1 MRNHIVFKFLAVALA
16 ALMLTC
22 AALSGVG
29 LLLLSVISGDAPPAE
44 VLQEEYQSSASHAA
58 ANYASNYASRALG
71 NCPEDLAEF
80 WYPRAENFSLG
91 YVRNYTIADEGGN
104 ILEGVLPDRAEFLVT
119 YQETVSG
126 KYLEILENVP
136 VTTQTDTYE
145 YYESED
151 TGVLV
156 FGNRSD
162 ALDRIAENGSIVSNI
177 QISTQD
183 GSSSSNAS
191 GSNMGILFHNQGGDV
206 VFYFYGHLSFD
217 FFSDFADEAVE
228 ILLVDQNGDVV
239 YMAPL
244 EPGELRAMEN
254 GNYLLT
260 PSVEAAEPSET
271 PGDTEG
277 SDGSGD
283 EAEDGALSETTHD
296 GETTPEATET
306 VNPEAIQETTPD
318 SSETVPEVTEDAA
331 PEATEATVPVNKEA
345 TPSETPP
352 VSGNSVESLS
362 TFEYYNY
369 GSQSH
374 HVATG
379 TYRTM
384 PGYTVTLYLVPNT
397 AWEAAESILT
407 VAYEHQPQLVAAF
420 GVSLLLFV
428 MLTVY
433 LCCAAGRT
441 PGSDEIRPGGLNRV
455 PIDLYALVSFGALTC
470 AILLLGDGTDYYLGQ
485 GLPALSIVLY
495 GCYFCALLLVGL
507 IFAFAAQVKT
517 PGLFLLK
524 NSLCGLACRLCL
536 WCVRILWRGC
546 VWVLRRIRSLW
557 RKLWEKL
564 HSVFA
569 MLPLTWQ
576 WLLTAMGMFLLL
588 VIGFASR
595 SFLLMCAAVIICIA
609 IVLYG
614 IYAFGLLLKGAKAMR
629 GGDLNAQVDSR
640 NLIGVFRTFAEELNG
655 LSQVAID
662 AARKQMKSERMRAEL
677 ITNVSHD
684 IKTPLTSIINYV
696 DLLQK
701 PHTPEQEEGY
711 LEVLSRQS
719 SRMKKLIDDL
729 MEMSKASTGNISVE
743 ITRVDVAEAVNQALG
758 EFADKL
764 AAANLTPVFHQP
776 EEPVM
781 MLADGRL
788 AWRAMSNLLSNAV
801 KYALPGTRLYID
813 LAQVNGTVAISM
825 KNISRE
831 MLNISADELME
842 RFVRGDT
849 SRNTEGSGLGLNIAK
864 SIMELQKGQLQL
876 LVDGDLFK
884 ATLIFPG
891 A

>member
-22 AALSGVG
+22 AVLSGVG

-44 VLQEEYQSSASHAA
+44 VLQEEFQSSASHAA
-58 ANYASNYASRALG
+58 SNFASNYASRALG
-71 NCPEDLAEF
+71 NCPDDLAELY
-80 WYPRAENFSLG
+80 YPRGTNFSLG
-91 YVRNYTIADEGGN
+91 YVRNYTIADETGN
-104 ILEGVLPDRAEFLVT
+104 ILEGVLPDRTESLVT
-119 YQETVSG
+119 YRETFSG
-126 KYLEILENVP
+126 DYLEILEDAP
-136 VTTQTDTYE
+136 ITPEPDTYDD
-145 YYESED
+145 YESED

-162 ALDRIAENGSIVSNI
+162 ALDRIAENGSVVGHIQVS
-177 QISTQD
+177 TLD
-183 GSSSSNAS
+183 GRSSSNAS
-191 GSNMGILFHNQGGDV
+191 GSNMGILFHNQNGDV
-206 VFYFYGHLSFD
+206 VFYFYGHLDLS
-217 FFSDFADEAVE
+217 FFSDYENEAVE
-228 ILLVDQNGDVV
+228 ILFVDQNGDVV
-239 YMAPL
+239 YVTPL
-244 EPGELRAMEN
+244 EPGELRPMES
-254 GNYLLT
+254 GGYLPT
-260 PSVEAAEPSET
+260 PSVDADVPSET
-271 PGDTEG
+271 RKDSEG
-277 SDGSGD
+277 YDAFGA
-283 EAEDGALSETTHD
+283 EAEDGTAAETTPD
-296 GETTPEATET
+296 AAEAETTPEATEA
-306 VNPEAIQETTPD
+306 VLPEAAQGTAPD
-318 SSETVPEVTEDAA
+318 ASLSETVPEVTEAAA
-331 PEATEATVPVNKEA
+331 PEATEATVPVNSEA
-345 TPSETPP
+345 TPSE
-352 VSGNSVESLS
+352 L
-362 TFEYYNY
+362 FEYYNY
-369 GSQSH
+369 DTHSNHLARG
-374 HVATG
+374 V
-379 TYRTM
+379 YRTM
-384 PGYTVTLYLVPNT
+384 PGYTVTLYLVPHS

-407 VAYEHQPQLVAAF
+407 VAYEHQPQLVVTF

-433 LCCAAGRT
+433 LCCAAGHT
-441 PGSDEIRPGGLNRV
+441 PGSDEVRPGGLNRA
-455 PIDLYALVSFGALTC
+455 PIDLYALVSFGAL
-470 AILLLGDGTDYYLGQ
+470 AGAIILLGEGTEYYLGQ

-517 PGLFLLK
+517 PELFLLK
-524 NSLCGLACRLCL
+524 NSLCGRVCRLCL
-536 WCVRILWRGC
+536 WCVRLLWRGC

-569 MLPLTWQ
+569 LLPLTWQ

-588 VIGFASR
+588 VIGFVSR
-595 SFLLMCAAVIICIA
+595 SFLLMCVSVLICIA

-743 ITRVDVAEAVNQALG
+743 ITRVDAAEAVNQALG
-758 EFADKL
+758 EFSDKL
-764 AAANLTPVFHQP
+764 TAANLTPVFHQP

-788 AWRAMSNLLSNAV
+788 AWRTMSNLLSNAV

-813 LAQVNGTVAISM
+813 LSQAGGTVAISM

-864 SIMELQKGQLQL
+864 SLMELQKGQLKL